1 MLIAGRRGHH
11 DRLGGVT
18 TQFDTV
24 GNSCATAAIFLRLC
38 QRNGARFSNL
48 GHFRNVVVMVL
59 LHLRLSS
66 FFEL

>member
-11 DRLGGVT
+11 GRLGG
-18 TQFDTV
+18 V
-24 GNSCATAAIFLRLC
+24 GNSCATAAIFRRLG